1 MITKTVLV
9 TGGSSGLGLEA
20 GSRMAAMG
28 HDVVLVVRDA
38 AKGDSTLQ
46 KMARRPG
53 ATRVSVLTC
62 DLSSLANV
70 RQLAAAFRARHTR
83 LDVLINNAG
92 TVSPE
97 RRTTEDG
104 YELTFAV
111 NHLAAFLLT
120 NLLFDLLHSSAPAR
134 IVTVSS
140 AAHRSGQLDFDNLH
154 YEKGGYAQ
162 LRAYSRSKLANVLF
176 TRELA
181 RRWSGSGVTANCL
194 HPGAVAT
201 NIWSH
206 TRWYVRPLLS
216 AARML
221 MLSPEAGAD
230 RIVYLATSA
239 SVEGLSGG
247 YYEKNTLVAPSAAA
261 QDATLAERL
270 WAESA
275 RLTGV
280 API

>member
-1 MITKTVLV
+1 MAPKTVLV

-20 GSRMAAMG
+20 GSRIAEMG
-28 HDVVLVVRDA
+28 HDVTLVVRDA
-38 AKGDSTLQ
+38 AKADST
-46 KMARRPG
+46 MREVARRPG
-53 ATRVSVLTC
+53 AARVSILSC

-70 RQLAAAFRARHTR
+70 RRLAADFRAKHAR

-111 NHLAAFLLT
+111 NHLAPFLLT
-120 NLLFDLLHSSAPAR
+120 NLLLDLLRSSAPAR

-140 AAHRSGQLDFDNLH
+140 AAHRGGDIDFDNLQ
-154 YEKGGYAQ
+154 YEKGGYTQ
-162 LRAYSRSKLANVLF
+162 LRAYGRSKLANVLF

-181 RRWSGSGVTANCL
+181 RRLSGSGVTANCL

-216 AARML
+216 AAKML
-221 MLSPEAGAD
+221 MLSSEKGGD
-230 RIVYLATSA
+230 RIVHLATSA

-247 YYEKNTLVAPSAAA
+247 YYEKKQLVPPSATA
-261 QDATLAERL
+261 QDATRAQRL

-280 API
+280 SPI